1 MSSIPEVDDG
11 RDGRTAADGSR
22 SPRRTGYAAGL
33 RPGRSNDIV
42 PNDDPDILVADHL
55 HVALDSDGGLVKAL
69 DGVRLSVARGET
81 FALVGESGC
90 GKSMTAMT
98 LMRLLP
104 DNGRVDEGTVRL
116 DREELLVLPESQMR
130 ERRGGRIGIIFQDPS
145 TSLNPVLKVGDQI
158 VETIVTHTPL
168 RGAAAMAKAVEWL
181 KLVGIPDPERRID
194 SYPFQMSGGQKQRV
208 MIAIALAAEPE
219 MLIADEPTTAL
230 DVTIQAQILQLL
242 RDLQQRLGMAMM
254 LITHDLAVVA
264 QMAHRVALMYAG
276 QIVEVADANEFFA
289 RPLHPYAIKLF
300 DALPESGKRDVPL
313 AAIPGTVP
321 PLTREFRCCRF
332 ADRCTAAVAHCHAN
346 VPPLFGDDAD
356 ATGEEPA
363 ARPSNVVAIS
373 AASLET
379 APVAT
384 HPVRCFVYD
393 PTLPAAER
401 PRLPA
406 ERVEG
411 LSQARVATDGAPL
424 LEVRDLTVHFPI
436 RKGVLRRVVGHVK
449 AVDGVSFSIV
459 PGRTLAL
466 VGESGCGKT
475 TTGKALLQLLR
486 DQAEIGGET
495 VFAGERLDLLQGAR
509 LQRARPGIQIIFQDP
524 FASLD
529 PRMRISDILEE
540 GLISLRPELDAAQRM
555 ARLATLL
562 DQVGIRDEAMHRYPH
577 EFSGG
582 QRQRIAI
589 ARALAVEPQLVVCDE
604 PTSAL
609 DVSVQAQI
617 LNLLKQLQRELGI
630 AYLFITHN
638 IGVVEYLADDV
649 AVMVRGKIVEQGP
662 AEQVLRHPAHEYTR
676 ALLAAVPRLRP

>member
-1 MSSIPEVDDG
+1 MTLIPELDLHHARPRLGDERSARLRG
-11 RDGRTAADGSR
+11 RDALDDADVL
-22 SPRRTGYAAGL
+22 T
-33 RPGRSNDIV
+33 
-42 PNDDPDILVADHL
+42 ADHL
-55 HVALDSDGGLVKAL
+55 YVELDSDAGLVKAL
-69 DGVRLSVARGET
+69 DGVRLSVAHGET

-90 GKSMTAMT
+90 GKSMTAMA

-104 DNGRVDEGTVRL
+104 DNGRVDRGSVLL
-116 DREELLVLPESQMR
+116 DREELLALPESRMR
-130 ERRGGRIGIIFQDPS
+130 ERRGGKIGIIFQDPS
-145 TSLNPVLKVGDQI
+145 TSLNPVLRIGDQI
-158 VETIVTHTPL
+158 TETIVAHTLL
-168 RGAAAMAKAVEWL
+168 RGAAARAKAVEWL
-181 KLVGIPDPERRID
+181 TLVGIPEPERRID
-194 SYPFQMSGGQKQRV
+194 EYPFQMSGGQKQRV

-230 DVTIQAQILQLL
+230 DVTIQAQILDLL
-242 RDLQQRLGMAMM
+242 KSLQRRLGMAIM

-276 QIVEVADANEFFA
+276 QIVEVADAADFFG

-300 DALPESGKRDVPL
+300 DALPEAGKRDQPL

-321 PLTREFRCCRF
+321 PLTLDFRCCRF
-332 ADRCTAAVAHCHAN
+332 ADRCVAAVAHCETH
-346 VPPLFGDDAD
+346 VPALFGERDSAPARDGDD
-356 ATGEEPA
+356 
-363 ARPSNVVAIS
+363 V
-373 AASLET
+373 
-379 APVAT
+379 PVAT
-384 HPVRCFVYD
+384 HPVRCFIYD
-393 PTLPAAER
+393 ASLPAAER
-401 PRLPA
+401 PRTPA
-406 ERVEG
+406 ETVAALGE
-411 LSQARVATDGAPL
+411 ARVAATAKPL

-436 RKGVLRRVVGHVK
+436 RKGVLRRLAGHVK
-449 AVDGVSFSIV
+449 AVDGISFSIA

-486 DQAEIGGET
+486 RQATIGGET
-495 VFAGERLDLLQGAR
+495 LFGGERLDLLEGRA
-509 LQRARPGIQIIFQDP
+509 LQRVRTGIQIIFQDP

-529 PRMRISDILEE
+529 PRMRVSDILEE
-540 GLISLRPELDAAQRM
+540 GLITLRPELDAGQRH

-562 DQVGIRDEAMHRYPH
+562 DQVGIRNEAMHRYPH

-589 ARALAVEPQLVVCDE
+589 ARALAVEPSLVVCDE

-617 LNLLKQLQRELGI
+617 LNLLKALQRDLGI

-649 AVMVRGKIVEQGP
+649 AVMVRGRIVEQGP
-662 AEQVLRHPAHEYTR
+662 ADQVLRAPAHEYTR
-676 ALLAAVPRLRP
+676 TLLASVPRLRPS

>member
-1 MSSIPEVDDG
+1 MSAALEKIGDLPHSDLDAQVVADG
-11 RDGRTAADGSR
+11 RD
-22 SPRRTGYAAGL
+22 
-33 RPGRSNDIV
+33 
-42 PNDDPDILVADHL
+42 DILIAEGL
-55 HVALDSDGGLVKAL
+55 HVALESDAGLVKAL

-90 GKSMTAMT
+90 GKSMTAMA

-104 DNGRVDEGTVRL
+104 DNGRIDEGSVRL
-116 DREELLVLPESQMR
+116 DDEELLILPESRMR
-130 ERRGGRIGIIFQDPS
+130 ERRGGKIGIIFQDPS

-158 VETIVTHTPL
+158 VETIVTHTSL
-168 RGAAAMAKAVEWL
+168 RGAAARAKAIDWL
-181 KLVGIPDPERRID
+181 NLVGIPEPERRID
-194 SYPFQMSGGQKQRV
+194 NYPFQMSGGQKQRV

-230 DVTIQAQILQLL
+230 DVTIQAQILDLL
-242 RDLQQRLGMAMM
+242 KDLQQRLGMAML

-276 QIVEVADANEFFA
+276 QIIEVADAEEFFA

-300 DALPESGKRDVPL
+300 DALPESGRRNMPL

-321 PLTREFRCCRF
+321 PLTIRFTGCRF
-332 ADRCTAAVAHCHAN
+332 ADRCNAAVPHCHSY
-346 VPPLFGDDAD
+346 VPELFGEVRA
-356 ATGEEPA
+356 
-363 ARPSNVVAIS
+363 VVS
-373 AASLET
+373 GKLEAKGRI
-379 APVAT
+379 AP
-384 HPVRCFVYD
+384 HPVRCFIYD
-393 PTLPAAER
+393 PSLPLAER
-401 PRLPA
+401 PHLPPERIETLA
-406 ERVEG
+406 ET
-411 LSQARVATDGAPL
+411 RVAASTDKL

-436 RKGVLRRVVGHVK
+436 RKGVLRRTVGYVK
-449 AVDGVSFSIV
+449 AVDGISFSIA

-475 TTGKALLQLLR
+475 TSGKALLQLLR

-495 VFAGERLDLLQGAR
+495 IFNGERLDRLKGSD
-509 LQRARPGIQIIFQDP
+509 LQRARRGIQIIFQDP

-529 PRMRISDILEE
+529 PRMRVADILEE
-540 GLISLRPELDAAQRM
+540 GMITLRPEMDLEQRR

-562 DQVGIRDEAMHRYPH
+562 DQVGIRAEAMYRYPH

-582 QRQRIAI
+582 QRQRLAI
-589 ARALAVEPQLVVCDE
+589 ARALAVEPELVVCDE

-617 LNLLKQLQRELGI
+617 LNLLKELQRDLGI

-649 AVMVRGKIVEQGP
+649 AVMVKGKIVEQGS
-662 AEQVLRHPAHEYTR
+662 AEQVLEHPAHEYTK
-676 ALLAAVPRLRP
+676 ALLAAVPRLRRQR